1 MKNDGVLPLRTDAR
15 LHIAGEMFEHMRY
28 QGAGSSMINPTRVTS
43 PKDAFD
49 ARGVASVPQ
58 SECEVILVFLG
69 LTDYDESE
77 GCDRAHMRL
86 PEDQL
91 REVDAL
97 CALGKPVVA
106 VLFGGSPV
114 ELPFFDRVSAVLNLY
129 LPGQNG
135 GEAAARLLFGEV
147 NPSGRLAETWP
158 LRYEDVPSAGTFG
171 KGVNEVYAEGCEVG
185 YRYYD
190 KQGVPVRCPFGHGL
204 SYTAFTH
211 SEWEKTGGSYTQTV
225 TNVGG
230 RFGGEVA
237 MLFLEGE
244 LRGFEKVYL
253 APGESRTVTITPETE
268 EPGDWPDDYTIPAE
282 PPRFPVTLES
292 RFTDLQQTFLGRI
305 LFHAVLSVAR
315 ALEKKGNRLPEGPER
330 DTKLKGA
337 FFMRRILESNS
348 PRTLSMSAGKSMPY
362 NFAQAFVEL
371 ANGHVLRGI
380 GCFMKPIRV
389 PKLPKEEA

>member
-1 MKNDGVLPLRTDAR
+1 MHVVRRLQGQPGRVL
-15 LHIAGEMFEHMRY
+15 
-28 QGAGSSMINPTRVTS
+28 
-43 PKDAFD
+43 
-49 ARGVASVPQ
+49 
-58 SECEVILVFLG
+58 
-69 LTDYDESE
+69 
-77 GCDRAHMRL
+77 
-86 PEDQL
+86 
-91 REVDAL
+91 
-97 CALGKPVVA
+97 
-106 VLFGGSPV
+106 
-114 ELPFFDRVSAVLNLY
+114 
-129 LPGQNG
+129 
-135 GEAAARLLFGEV
+135 AAARLLFGEV

-282 PPRFPVTLES
+282 PPRFPVTMES

-330 DTKLKGA
+330 DNKLKGA